1 MNHDIEGWPLPA
13 YFAIPFKQIHVAF
26 RGVAGL
32 AHHDDIIHIVGD
44 FEKDEEGFYWRSF
57 HPQCWKRLKL
67 DEYSAEDIYNK
78 YPPAPVA

>member
-1 MNHDIEGWPLPA
+1 MMIEKSRLRMYGCFRCSCGCGRLLGSNDIP
-13 YFAIPFKQIHVAF
+13 YSN
-26 RGVAGL
+26 
-32 AHHDDIIHIVGD
+32 DDIIHIVGD

-67 DEYSAEDIYNK
+67 DEYSAEDIYKK

>member
-1 MNHDIEGWPLPA
+1 MIEKSRLRMYGCFRCSCGCGRLLGSNDIP
-13 YFAIPFKQIHVAF
+13 YSN
-26 RGVAGL
+26 
-32 AHHDDIIHIVGD
+32 DDIIYIVGD

>member
-1 MNHDIEGWPLPA
+1 MMIEKSRLRMYGCFRCSCGCGRLLGSNDIP
-13 YFAIPFKQIHVAF
+13 YSN
-26 RGVAGL
+26 
-32 AHHDDIIHIVGD
+32 DDIIHIVGD